1 MAIQRVRDPVHNLI
15 EFDMSDELER
25 VVWNCLQ
32 SRPFQRLRRVKQLG
46 FSELVYPGATHTRF
60 AHSIGVF
67 HTARELMKIV
77 QRKAVSNESREKIAL
92 AAAMV
97 HDVGHG
103 PFSHA
108 FETVGK
114 RLGLK
119 LADHEMMSDMLIR
132 DGELAVI
139 LKEMGS
145 GFANDVADMIKKD
158 GKQTLHNAVVSSQ
171 FDADRL
177 DYMRRDRMMTG
188 SQHSAIDLTWLLAN
202 LEIGEVPVGV
212 DEAQVGTVP
221 TFVIGP
227 KAIQAAE
234 AYVMGLFQLYPT
246 IYFHKATRGAEK
258 VFAELLV
265 RIVELIQDGSLD
277 RVGLPENHPLVK
289 FARNPETIDTALA
302 LDDTVV
308 WGALPLLQESSDPLL
323 AEFSDRLLNRK
334 LFKCIDIR
342 TRVAHKIDPKNIREP
357 QDMAKID
364 RCCADAIIKLQ
375 EWEQANKGDVPRLL
389 TDQSERTPYKA
400 GGGTSGPTEQINV
413 RTDGGAL
420 IDLKQR
426 SEVVSALSVFK
437 LTRVYHS
444 HTDTDV
450 VTVIKGIVDGEV
462 K

>member
-1 MAIQRVRDPVHNLI
+1 MKIQRVRDPVHNLI
-15 EFDMSDELER
+15 EFNTSDQLER
-25 VVWNCLQ
+25 VVWNALQ

-77 QRKAVSNESREKIAL
+77 REQDGTNEAREKMAL

-114 RLGLK
+114 RLSLK
-119 LADHEMMSDMLIR
+119 LADHEEMSDRLIR
-132 DGELAVI
+132 TGELSEI
-139 LKEMGS
+139 LKEMGG

-158 GKQTLHNAVVSSQ
+158 GKQTVHNSVVSSQ

-202 LEIGEVPVGV
+202 LEIGEVSVGV
-212 DEAQVGTVP
+212 DEAEVGKVP

-234 AYVMGLFQLYPT
+234 AYVIGLFQLYPT

-258 VFAELLV
+258 LFAELLV
-265 RIVELIQDGSLD
+265 RIVELVKDGLIT
-277 RVGLPENHPLVK
+277 RVGLPENHPLIR
-289 FARNPETIDTALA
+289 FAYSPEDVETALA

-308 WGALPLLQESSDPLL
+308 WGALPLLKDSKDLL
-323 AEFSDRLLNRK
+323 LREFSDRLLNRR
-334 LFKCIDIR
+334 LFKCFDFR
-342 TRVAHKIDPKNIREP
+342 TQITHKMDPKNERDP
-357 QDMAKID
+357 QNVAEIN
-364 RCCADAIIKLQ
+364 RCCADVMLKLE
-375 EWEQANKGDVPRLL
+375 EWEKLNKGDVPRLL

-426 SEVVSALSVFK
+426 SEVVAALSVFK

-444 HTDTDV
+444 SSDADALKA
-450 VTVIKGIVDGEV
+450 IQRIVDGEV
-462 K
+462 N